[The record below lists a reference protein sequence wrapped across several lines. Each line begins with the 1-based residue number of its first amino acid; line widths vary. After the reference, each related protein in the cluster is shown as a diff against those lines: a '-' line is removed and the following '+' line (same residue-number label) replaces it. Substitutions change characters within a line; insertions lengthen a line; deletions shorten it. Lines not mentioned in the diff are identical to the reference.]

1 VNEKLK
7 TLDEITL
14 MLRSTGNPAANVS
27 KLITENTSLR
37 RTIERIQNTAATVA
51 RIELEH
57 KAVAVGICKIYS
69 GVLEDMPAE
78 TLKNIAHQIRQSDS
92 NSAVIIGSSNEG
104 KASLLV
110 SLGDEVIKVSG
121 LSAVEIIRSVSASI
135 NGGGGGQSFL
145 ATAGGKRPEGLSDAV
160 EKAVSLVKKAF

>member
-1 VNEKLK
+1 MCIRDRSYVNEKLK

-14 MLRSTGNPAANVS
+14 MLRSTGNPTANVS
-27 KLITENTSLR
+27 KLMTENTSLR

-57 KAVAVGICKIYS
+57 KAVAAGICQIYS

-110 SLGDEVIKVSG
+110 SLG
-121 LSAVEIIRSVSASI
+121 LSLIHISE
-135 NGGGGGQSFL
+135 
-145 ATAGGKRPEGLSDAV
+145 P
-160 EKAVSLVKKAF
+160 